1 MKYFTAIATLL
12 GLNLVSVI
20 TLLYF
25 SGISKEIEKENKILE
40 MQILKF
46 NKQLKINE
54 VEFTLHSR
62 PSYLKKLQK
71 IYFDNNNIATI
82 RPIAGTRSRGK
93 TTEEDQKLEQDLLS
107 DEKEIAEHLMLIDLG
122 RNDLGRIAKTGS
134 VNLTDKMFIER
145 YSHVMHIVSNVECE
159 LKEGMSSIDVLR
171 ATFPAG
177 TLPGQRAMSAVCSP
191 VSQLVHLQPGN

>member
-25 SGISKEIEKENKILE
+25 SSIAKEIEKENKILE

-71 IYFDNNNIATI
+71 IYFDTDNMDSFEN
-82 RPIAGTRSRGK
+82 TR
-93 TTEEDQKLEQDLLS
+93 
-107 DEKEIAEHLMLIDLG
+107 INLIDFE
-122 RNDLGRIAKTGS
+122 K
-134 VNLTDKMFIER
+134 K
-145 YSHVMHIVSNVECE
+145 E
-159 LKEGMSSIDVLR
+159 LKNIYMASS
-171 ATFPAG
+171 
-177 TLPGQRAMSAVCSP
+177 
-191 VSQLVHLQPGN
+191 N

>member
-54 VEFTLHSR
+54 VEFTLHSQR
-62 PSYLKKLQK
+62 PYLKKLQK
-71 IYFDNNNIATI
+71 IYFDTDDIDSFEN
-82 RPIAGTRSRGK
+82 TR
-93 TTEEDQKLEQDLLS
+93 
-107 DEKEIAEHLMLIDLG
+107 INLIDFEKKEL
-122 RNDLGRIAKTGS
+122 R
-134 VNLTDKMFIER
+134 
-145 YSHVMHIVSNVECE
+145 HIYMISSN
-159 LKEGMSSIDVLR
+159 
-171 ATFPAG
+171 
-177 TLPGQRAMSAVCSP
+177 
-191 VSQLVHLQPGN
+191 

>member
-25 SGISKEIEKENKILE
+25 SSIAKEIEKENKILE

-71 IYFDNNNIATI
+71 IYFDTDNMDSFEN
-82 RPIAGTRSRGK
+82 TR
-93 TTEEDQKLEQDLLS
+93 
-107 DEKEIAEHLMLIDLG
+107 INLIDFEKKEL
-122 RNDLGRIAKTGS
+122 RNIY
-134 VNLTDKMFIER
+134 M
-145 YSHVMHIVSNVECE
+145 VSSN
-159 LKEGMSSIDVLR
+159 
-171 ATFPAG
+171 
-177 TLPGQRAMSAVCSP
+177 
-191 VSQLVHLQPGN
+191 

>member
-12 GLNLVSVI
+12 GLNLVSVA

-25 SGISKEIEKENKILE
+25 SSIAKEIEKENKILE

-71 IYFDNNNIATI
+71 IYFDIENTDSFEN
-82 RPIAGTRSRGK
+82 TRI
-93 TTEEDQKLEQDLLS
+93 D
-107 DEKEIAEHLMLIDLG
+107 LIDFEKKDL
-122 RNDLGRIAKTGS
+122 RNIY
-134 VNLTDKMFIER
+134 M
-145 YSHVMHIVSNVECE
+145 VSAN
-159 LKEGMSSIDVLR
+159 
-171 ATFPAG
+171 
-177 TLPGQRAMSAVCSP
+177 
-191 VSQLVHLQPGN
+191 

>member
-71 IYFDNNNIATI
+71 IYFDTDNMDSFKN
-82 RPIAGTRSRGK
+82 TR
-93 TTEEDQKLEQDLLS
+93 
-107 DEKEIAEHLMLIDLG
+107 MNLIDFEKKEL
-122 RNDLGRIAKTGS
+122 RNIYT
-134 VNLTDKMFIER
+134 
-145 YSHVMHIVSNVECE
+145 VS
-159 LKEGMSSIDVLR
+159 SD
-171 ATFPAG
+171 
-177 TLPGQRAMSAVCSP
+177 
-191 VSQLVHLQPGN
+191 

>member
-46 NKQLKINE
+46 SKQLKINE
-54 VEFTLHSR
+54 VEFTLHSK

-71 IYFDNNNIATI
+71 IYFDTDNMDSFEN
-82 RPIAGTRSRGK
+82 TR
-93 TTEEDQKLEQDLLS
+93 
-107 DEKEIAEHLMLIDLG
+107 MNLIDFEKKEL
-122 RNDLGRIAKTGS
+122 RTIY
-134 VNLTDKMFIER
+134 M
-145 YSHVMHIVSNVECE
+145 VSSN
-159 LKEGMSSIDVLR
+159 
-171 ATFPAG
+171 
-177 TLPGQRAMSAVCSP
+177 
-191 VSQLVHLQPGN
+191 

>member
-1 MKYFTAIATLL
+1 MKYFTAIVTLL

-71 IYFDNNNIATI
+71 IYFDIDNMDSFEN
-82 RPIAGTRSRGK
+82 TR
-93 TTEEDQKLEQDLLS
+93 
-107 DEKEIAEHLMLIDLG
+107 INLIDFEKKDL
-122 RNDLGRIAKTGS
+122 RNIY
-134 VNLTDKMFIER
+134 M
-145 YSHVMHIVSNVECE
+145 VSAN
-159 LKEGMSSIDVLR
+159 
-171 ATFPAG
+171 
-177 TLPGQRAMSAVCSP
+177 
-191 VSQLVHLQPGN
+191 

>member
-25 SGISKEIEKENKILE
+25 SSIAKEIEKENKILE

-71 IYFDNNNIATI
+71 IYFDTDNIDSFEN
-82 RPIAGTRSRGK
+82 TR
-93 TTEEDQKLEQDLLS
+93 
-107 DEKEIAEHLMLIDLG
+107 INLIDFE
-122 RNDLGRIAKTGS
+122 K
-134 VNLTDKMFIER
+134 K
-145 YSHVMHIVSNVECE
+145 E
-159 LKEGMSSIDVLR
+159 LKNIYMVSS
-171 ATFPAG
+171 
-177 TLPGQRAMSAVCSP
+177 
-191 VSQLVHLQPGN
+191 N

>member
-25 SGISKEIEKENKILE
+25 SDISKEIEKENKILE

-71 IYFDNNNIATI
+71 IYFDTDNMDSFEN
-82 RPIAGTRSRGK
+82 TR
-93 TTEEDQKLEQDLLS
+93 
-107 DEKEIAEHLMLIDLG
+107 INLIDFEKKEL
-122 RNDLGRIAKTGS
+122 RNTY
-134 VNLTDKMFIER
+134 M
-145 YSHVMHIVSNVECE
+145 VSSN
-159 LKEGMSSIDVLR
+159 
-171 ATFPAG
+171 
-177 TLPGQRAMSAVCSP
+177 
-191 VSQLVHLQPGN
+191 

>member
-25 SGISKEIEKENKILE
+25 SGISKKIEKENKILE

-46 NKQLKINE
+46 SKQLKINK

-71 IYFDNNNIATI
+71 IYFDTDNVDSFEN
-82 RPIAGTRSRGK
+82 TRIK
-93 TTEEDQKLEQDLLS
+93 
-107 DEKEIAEHLMLIDLG
+107 LIDFEKKDL
-122 RNDLGRIAKTGS
+122 RNIY
-134 VNLTDKMFIER
+134 M
-145 YSHVMHIVSNVECE
+145 VSSN
-159 LKEGMSSIDVLR
+159 
-171 ATFPAG
+171 
-177 TLPGQRAMSAVCSP
+177 
-191 VSQLVHLQPGN
+191 

>member
-1 MKYFTAIATLL
+1 MKYFTAIVTLL

-46 NKQLKINE
+46 SKQLKINE

-71 IYFDNNNIATI
+71 IYFDTDNMDSFEN
-82 RPIAGTRSRGK
+82 TR
-93 TTEEDQKLEQDLLS
+93 
-107 DEKEIAEHLMLIDLG
+107 IY
-122 RNDLGRIAKTGS
+122 
-134 VNLTDKMFIER
+134 LTDFEKKELRNIYM
-145 YSHVMHIVSNVECE
+145 VSS
-159 LKEGMSSIDVLR
+159 K
-171 ATFPAG
+171 
-177 TLPGQRAMSAVCSP
+177 
-191 VSQLVHLQPGN
+191 

>member
-12 GLNLVSVI
+12 GLNLVSII

-62 PSYLKKLQK
+62 SSYLKKLQK
-71 IYFDNNNIATI
+71 IYFDIENTDSFEN
-82 RPIAGTRSRGK
+82 TRI
-93 TTEEDQKLEQDLLS
+93 D
-107 DEKEIAEHLMLIDLG
+107 LIDVEKKYL
-122 RNDLGRIAKTGS
+122 RNIY
-134 VNLTDKMFIER
+134 M
-145 YSHVMHIVSNVECE
+145 VSSN
-159 LKEGMSSIDVLR
+159 
-171 ATFPAG
+171 
-177 TLPGQRAMSAVCSP
+177 
-191 VSQLVHLQPGN
+191 

>member
-25 SGISKEIEKENKILE
+25 SDISKEIEKENKILE

-71 IYFDNNNIATI
+71 IYFDTDNIDSFEN
-82 RPIAGTRSRGK
+82 TR
-93 TTEEDQKLEQDLLS
+93 
-107 DEKEIAEHLMLIDLG
+107 MNLIDFEKKEL
-122 RNDLGRIAKTGS
+122 RNIY
-134 VNLTDKMFIER
+134 M
-145 YSHVMHIVSNVECE
+145 VSSN
-159 LKEGMSSIDVLR
+159 
-171 ATFPAG
+171 
-177 TLPGQRAMSAVCSP
+177 
-191 VSQLVHLQPGN
+191 

>member
-12 GLNLVSVI
+12 GLNLISVI

-54 VEFTLHSR
+54 VEFTLHSQ

-71 IYFDNNNIATI
+71 IYFDTDNMDSLEN
-82 RPIAGTRSRGK
+82 TR
-93 TTEEDQKLEQDLLS
+93 
-107 DEKEIAEHLMLIDLG
+107 INLIDFE
-122 RNDLGRIAKTGS
+122 K
-134 VNLTDKMFIER
+134 K
-145 YSHVMHIVSNVECE
+145 E
-159 LKEGMSSIDVLR
+159 LKNIYMVSS
-171 ATFPAG
+171 
-177 TLPGQRAMSAVCSP
+177 
-191 VSQLVHLQPGN
+191 N

>member
-54 VEFTLHSR
+54 VEFTLHSQR
-62 PSYLKKLQK
+62 PYLKKLQK
-71 IYFDNNNIATI
+71 IYFDTDDIDSFEN
-82 RPIAGTRSRGK
+82 TR
-93 TTEEDQKLEQDLLS
+93 
-107 DEKEIAEHLMLIDLG
+107 INLID
-122 RNDLGRIAKTGS
+122 
-134 VNLTDKMFIER
+134 FER
-145 YSHVMHIVSNVECE
+145 KE
-159 LKEGMSSIDVLR
+159 LKNIYMVSS
-171 ATFPAG
+171 
-177 TLPGQRAMSAVCSP
+177 
-191 VSQLVHLQPGN
+191 N

>member
-54 VEFTLHSR
+54 VEFTLHSQR
-62 PSYLKKLQK
+62 PYLKKLQK
-71 IYFDNNNIATI
+71 INFDTDDIDSFEN
-82 RPIAGTRSRGK
+82 TR
-93 TTEEDQKLEQDLLS
+93 
-107 DEKEIAEHLMLIDLG
+107 INLIDFE
-122 RNDLGRIAKTGS
+122 K
-134 VNLTDKMFIER
+134 K
-145 YSHVMHIVSNVECE
+145 E
-159 LKEGMSSIDVLR
+159 LKNIYMVSS
-171 ATFPAG
+171 
-177 TLPGQRAMSAVCSP
+177 
-191 VSQLVHLQPGN
+191 N

>member
-1 MKYFTAIATLL
+1 MKYYTAIATLL

-25 SGISKEIEKENKILE
+25 SSIAKEIEKENKILE

-71 IYFDNNNIATI
+71 IYFDTDNMDSFEN
-82 RPIAGTRSRGK
+82 TR
-93 TTEEDQKLEQDLLS
+93 
-107 DEKEIAEHLMLIDLG
+107 INLIDFEKKEL
-122 RNDLGRIAKTGS
+122 RNIY
-134 VNLTDKMFIER
+134 M
-145 YSHVMHIVSNVECE
+145 VSSN
-159 LKEGMSSIDVLR
+159 
-171 ATFPAG
+171 
-177 TLPGQRAMSAVCSP
+177 
-191 VSQLVHLQPGN
+191 

>member
-1 MKYFTAIATLL
+1 MKYFSAIVTLL

-25 SGISKEIEKENKILE
+25 SSIAKEIEKENKILE

-71 IYFDNNNIATI
+71 IYFDTDDIDSFEN
-82 RPIAGTRSRGK
+82 TR
-93 TTEEDQKLEQDLLS
+93 
-107 DEKEIAEHLMLIDLG
+107 INLIDFEKKEL
-122 RNDLGRIAKTGS
+122 RNIY
-134 VNLTDKMFIER
+134 M
-145 YSHVMHIVSNVECE
+145 VSSN
-159 LKEGMSSIDVLR
+159 
-171 ATFPAG
+171 
-177 TLPGQRAMSAVCSP
+177 
-191 VSQLVHLQPGN
+191 